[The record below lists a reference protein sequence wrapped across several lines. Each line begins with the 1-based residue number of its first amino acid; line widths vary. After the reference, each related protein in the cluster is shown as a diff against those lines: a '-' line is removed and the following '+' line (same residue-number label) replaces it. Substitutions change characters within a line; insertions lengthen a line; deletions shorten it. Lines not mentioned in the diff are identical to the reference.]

1 MLAFVISIGN
11 VLMTE
16 VKFLEAAI
24 VNFRFEVYE
33 RGNPLY
39 IWIVLLLGG

>member
-1 MLAFVISIGN
+1 
-11 VLMTE
+11 LMTE

-33 RGNPLY
+33 RLIRGNPL
-39 IWIVLLLGG
+39 